1 MIEINGIYKNFAAP
15 QARRDVRFHGAEGE
29 IVGFLGPNGAGKT
42 TTMNILTGYLSATAG
57 TARID
62 GVDVLE
68 KPLVAKSKIGFLPE
82 QPPLYMDMTVKE
94 YLNFVYGLKNCRLP
108 RAQHIKEICEV
119 VRIGDVYGRIIKNLS
134 KGYRQRVGIAQ
145 ALIGNPKVLI
155 FDEPTVGLD
164 PKQIIEIRNLIKLL
178 GKEHTVILSTH
189 ILPEVQAVCDRIVVI
204 DKGVIV
210 ANEKTEDLINAV
222 EGSRRLIAKIV
233 GPEDEVLKMLRATP
247 GVKYAELLGRRDTDS
262 FSYMLESEDKVDIRK
277 PLFYNL
283 ARSGW
288 PLIGLEGME
297 LNIEDIFIRLID
309 RDKEKAKKGAKK
321 GGNKQ

>member
-1 MIEINGIYKNFAAP
+1 MIEINGIYKNFGAK
-15 QARRDVRFHGAEGE
+15 QALRDVSFNVAEGE
-29 IVGFLGPNGAGKT
+29 IMGFLGPNGAGKT

-262 FSYMLESEDKVDIRK
+262 FS
-277 PLFYNL
+277 
-283 ARSGW
+283 
-288 PLIGLEGME
+288 
-297 LNIEDIFIRLID
+297 
-309 RDKEKAKKGAKK
+309 
-321 GGNKQ
+321 